1 MPVGLPFTLTDGHD
15 LLGIGHPGRLPIGS
29 WPLPHHRWLDKPGR
43 GASPCVTRA
52 TTALLQAPM
61 PKTKTCRYDSSL
73 GLLTKKFVALIQ
85 AAQEG
90 VLDLNQAA
98 TMLGVQKRRIYDITN
113 VLEGIGLIEKRS
125 KNNIQWKGM
134 GSNSSTNMAAE
145 LEKLKEEVCPPS
157 PSLIVFAMTFP

>member
-1 MPVGLPFTLTDGHD
+1 MV
-15 LLGIGHPGRLPIGS
+15 LG
-29 WPLPHHRWLDKPGR
+29 KPRAATR